1 MFSVFIFFLHILT
14 QSGAQFLQFLFY
26 MMLKANFIWYHFL
39 CEELYFLICC
49 CFFKFDLTCDFQGR
63 EQFVYWR
70 NPQVNALLP
79 TMYLTTSWRKRHR
92 LIHRQCWGKT
102 PKSYHKLSIYGVP
115 SWCTQNPKPLDLK
128 VWHQYNGFFRRWGQ
142 LSCTPTWSSYLPYT
156 QFFLTLLNFKPSFPI
171 LSTHHAQYIFVIYL

>member
-26 MMLKANFIWYHFL
+26 MMLKANFIRYHFL

-79 TMYLTTSWRKRHR
+79 TMYFTASWRKRHR

-115 SWCTQNPKPLDLK
+115 SWCTQNPKPLDLI
-128 VWHQYNGFFRRWGQ
+128 VWHRYDGFFRRWGQ
-142 LSCTPTWSSYLPYT
+142 LSCTSPWSLYLPYS
-156 QFFLTLLNFKPSFPI
+156 QFVLTLLNFKPSFPI

>member
-1 MFSVFIFFLHILT
+1 MVSLP
-14 QSGAQFLQFLFY
+14 
-26 MMLKANFIWYHFL
+26 
-39 CEELYFLICC
+39 CEELYFLICY

-79 TMYLTTSWRKRHR
+79 TMYFTTSWRKRHR

-115 SWCTQNPKPLDLK
+115 SWCTQNPKPLDLI
-128 VWHQYNGFFRRWGQ
+128 VWHRYNGFFGGGVSWVAHLPDPHIFPTLN
-142 LSCTPTWSSYLPYT
+142 LSSLFKILSPLSPFYPHIMHNTFLLFTYNSPSVELAIWSS
-156 QFFLTLLNFKPSFPI
+156 PSQDYND
-171 LSTHHAQYIFVIYL
+171 LAKTSAL